1 MQDGDNWIEMDVGLK
16 SEKMKIELII
26 EEMNKR
32 RGRKLKKKKN
42 ERDN

>member
-1 MQDGDNWIEMDVGLK
+1 MVQEGNNWVEIDVGLK

-32 RGRKLKKKKN
+32 GQRK
-42 ERDN
+42 

>member
-1 MQDGDNWIEMDVGLK
+1 MRKEWKVVQEGDNWVEMDVGLK

-32 RGRKLKKKKN
+32 GGRK
-42 ERDN
+42 